1 MSKHFNLVKK
11 NYDRGFWSIDR
22 VRAAVT
28 MGWIT
33 EEEFAIIT
41 GQSY

>member
-1 MSKHFNLVKK
+1 MSKYFNLVKH
-11 NYDRGFWSIDR
+11 NYDKGLWSIGR
-22 VRAAVT
+22 VRKAVEQ
-28 MGWIT
+28 GWIT